1 MPFQLP
7 ALQTY
12 PGIETPR
19 PADAMMKAQT
29 MKNEMARTGIAQ
41 QNADTAQKYLGL
53 AGQKFEQDKETQ
65 KFTKSMRAMEFA
77 FQNSRTPEEFASSYK
92 EMTGEDVKVKFS
104 GKNITMQ
111 FPDKDGNMM
120 EVSGPSE
127 VVADAVAAFSKDP
140 SHALDP
146 EKGKVSFEYLA
157 RQGVSFKKI
166 QGKENKETTDIENYN
181 KAVSQGYN
189 GTFNEWFLN
198 VKKAGSPK
206 VDVAVGIGER
216 SMTELG
222 KKMGEKLVEDRK
234 DVEGSVTSLRNIQEA
249 KSLLDSGVIT
259 GVGAKFLT
267 DMGNLLSTR
276 IGFKAFDNPVK
287 NTEAYSAII
296 GIQVGQ
302 IIKQF
307 GSGTGLSDADREY
320 AERIVA
326 GDVTLT
332 EKSLRRIIEINERG
346 HSNIIKNFN
355 KKAKQVMSKK
365 GAEEL
370 PYDLT
375 VEMPQIKP
383 QQNIGTAPPQAIEM
397 LKSNPQLADQFKAK
411 YGYLPEGF

>member
-166 QGKENKETTDIENYN
+166 PAKGSD
-181 KAVSQGYN
+181 
-189 GTFNEWFLN
+189 
-198 VKKAGSPK
+198 AGFTL
-206 VDVAVGIGER
+206 GEGQAR
-216 SMTELG
+216 YDASG
-222 KKMGEKLVEDRK
+222 KKIASRPKTAGDGKDYEGNRAQLVDDTRSYYHEKGRHLLDPESGLIQMGTKDDPDKYVKEYKKILTEMQTDMKRISNGKLPSWYKSDKKDRK
-234 DVEGSVTSLRNIQEA
+234 VVR
-249 KSLLDSGVIT
+249 T
-259 GVGAKFLT
+259 GVHKGRKVAEY
-267 DMGNLLSTR
+267 D
-276 IGFKAFDNPVK
+276 D
-287 NTEAYSAII
+287 
-296 GIQVGQ
+296 
-302 IIKQF
+302 
-307 GSGTGLSDADREY
+307 GSIEY
-320 AERIVA
+320 A
-326 GDVTLT
+326 D
-332 EKSLRRIIEINERG
+332 
-346 HSNIIKNFN
+346 
-355 KKAKQVMSKK
+355 
-365 GAEEL
+365 
-370 PYDLT
+370 
-375 VEMPQIKP
+375 
-383 QQNIGTAPPQAIEM
+383 
-397 LKSNPQLADQFKAK
+397 
-411 YGYLPEGF
+411 

>member
-1 MPFQLP
+1 MPLP
-7 ALQTY
+7 QLQTY
-12 PGIETPR
+12 PGIVTPK
-19 PADAMMKAQT
+19 PADAMMQA
-29 MKNEMARTGIAQ
+29 MKMKSEMARTGIAQ
-41 QNADTAQKYLGL
+41 QNADTQKNYLEL
-53 AGQKFEQDKETQ
+53 AGKKFEQDKETQ

-77 FQNSRTPEEFASSYK
+77 FQNSRTPEEFESSYK

-157 RQGVSFKKI
+157 RQGVSFKQIPSKGDSDFTLGKNQVRYDSEGNVI
-166 QGKENKETTDIENYN
+166 VKGPQGEEGPL
-181 KAVSQGYN
+181 VSVN
-189 GTFNEWFLN
+189 
-198 VKKAGSPK
+198 
-206 VDVAVGIGER
+206 IGEK

-222 KKMGEKLVEDRK
+222 KEMGKKLVEDRK
-234 DVEGSVTSLRNIQEA
+234 DVEGSVTSLRTIQEA
-249 KSLLDSGVIT
+249 KALLDSGVIT

-267 DMGNLLSTR
+267 DVGNLLSTR
-276 IGFKAFDNPVK
+276 LGFKAFDDPVK
-287 NTEAYSAII
+287 NTEAYASII

-332 EKSLRRIIEINERG
+332 EKSLRKIIAINERG
-346 HSNIIKNFN
+346 HANIIKNFN
-355 KKAKQVMSKK
+355 KKAKQVMGKK

-375 VEMPQIKP
+375 IEMPQITQPK
-383 QQNIGTAPPQAIEM
+383 NLGSAPPQAIEM
-397 LKSNPQLADQFKAK
+397 LKANPQLAEQFYDK